1 MKRILALDIEEYNAL
16 VDMANAHGTYM
27 PSYQTINFS
36 TGFYYVFDAEN
47 AEAVEKILILGAR
60 AGLVSP

>member
-1 MKRILALDIEEYNAL
+1 MKRLIALDSEEYTAL
-16 VDMANAHGTYM
+16 GELANAHGTYM
-27 PSYQTINFS
+27 PSYQTLNFP